1 MGLMLNTLRTA
12 IYVNPWVAALPGAM
26 IFAVSICFNLL
37 SDGLRSA
44 MDIRNWTMSETNTS
58 VAMLEPIEDV
68 GGVAQPLLQ
77 VNGLT
82 KHFPV
87 RGGLFAAKRTVR
99 AVDNV
104 SFSVAKGETVG
115 IVGESH
121 GRWRCRH
128 AW

>member
-1 MGLMLNTLRTA
+1 
-12 IYVNPWVAALPGAM
+12 
-26 IFAVSICFNLL
+26 
-37 SDGLRSA
+37 
-44 MDIRNWTMSETNTS
+44 MSETNTS

-104 SFSVAKGETVG
+104 SLSVAKGETVG
-115 IVGESH
+115 IVG
-121 GRWRCRH
+121 
-128 AW
+128 

>member
-1 MGLMLNTLRTA
+1 
-12 IYVNPWVAALPGAM
+12 
-26 IFAVSICFNLL
+26 
-37 SDGLRSA
+37 
-44 MDIRNWTMSETNTS
+44 MSETNLS
-58 VAMLEPIEDV
+58 VAMLEPIEDL

-104 SFSVAKGETVG
+104 SFTVAKG
-115 IVGESH
+115 
-121 GRWRCRH
+121 RDRRH
-128 AW
+128 RRRVRLRQVDHRAAAHASDAARHR